1 LHKQQ
6 PTKTAGQE
14 MARAAEPLKMTTETD
29 HVMADAEVVS
39 VRMSADEV
47 ARLDELRG
55 ADMSRSGFVRE
66 LVRLAGP
73 LDEAPTYDEAVV
85 LLARSARAGKVAAQV
100 ALERA
105 LRSDEPE
112 PSEDSELERLI
123 RGG

>member
-1 LHKQQ
+1 
-6 PTKTAGQE
+6 
-14 MARAAEPLKMTTETD
+14 MARAAEPSKATTRND
-29 HVMADAEVVS
+29 YVMADVDVVS

-105 LRSDEPE
+105 LRSDQDE

>member
-1 LHKQQ
+1 M
-6 PTKTAGQE
+6 P
-14 MARAAEPLKMTTETD
+14 
-29 HVMADAEVVS
+29 EVDVIS

-66 LVRLAGP
+66 LLRLAGP

-112 PSEDSELERLI
+112 PSQDSELERLI